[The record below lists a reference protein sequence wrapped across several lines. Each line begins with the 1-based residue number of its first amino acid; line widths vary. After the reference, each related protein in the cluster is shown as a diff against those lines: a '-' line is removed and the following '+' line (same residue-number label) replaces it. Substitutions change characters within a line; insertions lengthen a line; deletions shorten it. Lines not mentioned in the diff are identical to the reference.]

1 MVRFLGFMLTKI
13 SAEKFVQKL
22 TDLKIASSINVK
34 NIEENPV
41 SLSSEKERLLGVS
54 FSYSINYSKDIAKI
68 EFEGKLI
75 ISVDPETEK
84 EILKK
89 WKKKEIEDSLKMDLF
104 NMILMKAGIKALQLE
119 EDLGLPT
126 HFRMPSLTPQKK

>member
-1 MVRFLGFMLTKI
+1 MLTKI

-41 SLSSEKERLLGVS
+41 SHSSEKERLLGVS